1 MFPHL
6 KHTSWCFNPFPNTS
20 RPRLS
25 GDFTPSKKS
34 NHQSSGNHDPICSDR
49 NYWNIHES
57 ASQFWW
63 HLTSPYRSLLNSTLT
78 RGENTN
84 TTEFWK
90 RMPQSLVVLKTMFVK
105 SRPLRFRTMANDFE
119 PIFETIVWRCI
130 SNMPNIFWV
139 NELYLLRFN
148 PYLPVFRHVS
158 TFQLLNKIE
167 KYFASSDPT
176 LTHYSDIVS
185 DISSGS
191 IFSGKCVYIYIYIYT
206 CIYII

>member
-1 MFPHL
+1 MAFPQMFPHL

-158 TFQLLNKIE
+158 TCFDIP
-167 KYFASSDPT
+167 AS
-176 LTHYSDIVS
+176 
-185 DISSGS
+185 
-191 IFSGKCVYIYIYIYT
+191 
-206 CIYII
+206 